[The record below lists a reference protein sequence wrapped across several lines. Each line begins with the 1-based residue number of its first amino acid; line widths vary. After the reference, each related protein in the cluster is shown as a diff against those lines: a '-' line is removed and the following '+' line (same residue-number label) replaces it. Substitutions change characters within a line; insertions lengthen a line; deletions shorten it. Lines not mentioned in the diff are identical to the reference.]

1 MSKEIRGTKRL
12 CEACGAKFYDLG
24 RSPIVCPMCD
34 TELVLEEPKAKP
46 EAKAEAV
53 APAPAPAEE
62 VKAEDKAK
70 AKTKTETKPEAEG
83 PKPETAEFISLDE
96 AAAEEEVDDAELADI
111 DTDEENIPAAGEE
124 DVFLEDDED
133 ESGSDVSGI
142 IGGPI
147 DTKEE
152 S

>member
-1 MSKEIRGTKRL
+1 MSKETRGTKRL
-12 CEACGAKFYDLG
+12 CESCGAKFYDLA
-24 RSPIVCPMCD
+24 RSPIICPACGA
-34 TELVLEEPKAKP
+34 EFVLEEPKAKP
-46 EAKAEAV
+46 EPEAPAK
-53 APAPAPAEE
+53 APAPAKEE
-62 VKAEDKAK
+62 A
-70 AKTKTETKPEAEG
+70 KPEPE
-83 PKPETAEFISLDE
+83 KPSEPSGTEVISLDE
-96 AAAEEEVDDAELADI
+96 AAAEEEVVDDADLADI
-111 DTDEENIPAAGEE
+111 DTDEENIPADGEE

>member
-12 CEACGAKFYDLG
+12 CQSCGAKFYDLG
-24 RSPIVCPMCD
+24 RSPVVCPACGA
-34 TELVLEEPKAKP
+34 EFVLEEPKAKP
-46 EAKAEAV
+46 EPEV
-53 APAPAPAEE
+53 A
-62 VKAEDKAK
+62 
-70 AKTKTETKPEAEG
+70 KPEATEPADASG
-83 PKPETAEFISLDE
+83 AEVISLDE
-96 AAAEEEVDDAELADI
+96 AAAEEEAVEDADLADI
-111 DTDEENIPAAGEE
+111 DTDEENISSDGEE

>member
-1 MSKEIRGTKRL
+1 MSKETRGTKRL

-24 RSPIVCPMCD
+24 RSPIVCPMCEA
-34 TELVLEEPKAKP
+34 ELVVEEPKAKP
-46 EAKAEAV
+46 EPRAEVETPA
-53 APAPAPAEE
+53 APAPAEE
-62 VKAEDKAK
+62 PKPKA
-70 AKTKTETKPEAEG
+70 KPEAESSDSG
-83 PKPETAEFISLDE
+83 GAELISLDE
-96 AAAEEEVDDAELADI
+96 AAAEEESVEDADLADI
-111 DTDEENIPAAGEE
+111 ETDEENIPAAGEE

>member
-12 CEACGAKFYDLG
+12 CQSCGAKFYDLG
-24 RSPIVCPMCD
+24 RSPVVCPACGA
-34 TELVLEEPKAKP
+34 EFVLEEPKAKP
-46 EAKAEAV
+46 EPEVAKPEPAKAAAE
-53 APAPAPAEE
+53 PA
-62 VKAEDKAK
+62 
-70 AKTKTETKPEAEG
+70 KPEATEPADASG
-83 PKPETAEFISLDE
+83 AEVISLDE
-96 AAAEEEVDDAELADI
+96 AAAEEEAVDDADLADI
-111 DTDEENIPAAGEE
+111 DTDEENISSDGEE

>member
-1 MSKEIRGTKRL
+1 MSKETRGTKRL

-24 RSPIVCPMCD
+24 KTPIVCPMCD
-34 TELVLEEPKAKP
+34 AELVFDEPKAKP
-46 EAKAEAV
+46 EATPEPVAKAEKPAEA
-53 APAPAPAEE
+53 APAAAEE
-62 VKAEDKAK
+62 AK
-70 AKTKTETKPEAEG
+70 PKPEAE
-83 PKPETAEFISLDE
+83 PAEPANTEVISLDE
-96 AAAEEEVDDAELADI
+96 AAAEEEVDDADLADI
-111 DTDEENIPAAGEE
+111 DTDEENIPDSDDQ
-124 DVFLEDDED
+124 DVFLEEDED

>member
-1 MSKEIRGTKRL
+1 M
-12 CEACGAKFYDLG
+12 
-24 RSPIVCPMCD
+24 CPMCE

-46 EAKAEAV
+46 EAKAEAK
-53 APAPAPAEE
+53 APAAAPAEDAKAE
-62 VKAEDKAK
+62 VKDKPKAEA
-70 AKTKTETKPEAEG
+70 KPEAES

-124 DVFLEDDED
+124 DVFLEEDED